1 MGQVESDHA
10 RDDEQLEQIAS
21 ALGEGVVL
29 VDAHG
34 HVVWLDKNTRR
45 RINGGLE
52 HIMELVRAGN
62 RSTLDCAVSA
72 VRVTIGGEPVRLCII
87 QERGSQK
94 EAESDVVAAIEAAL
108 ADPSSLTRMV
118 VERFR
123 ALRYGRRAPARP
135 SDLDV
140 LTDREREVLGLIC
153 EGHSDAQMGALLNVS
168 QNTVR
173 NHIASL
179 YRKIGVNR
187 RSAAIIWARERGIT
201 SHKALELRGRRRPRP
216 PSDLTNSY

>member
-62 RSTLDCAVSA
+62 RD
-72 VRVTIGGEPVRLCII
+72 RHGPGGE
-87 QERGSQK
+87 
-94 EAESDVVAAIEAAL
+94 
-108 ADPSSLTRMV
+108 
-118 VERFR
+118 
-123 ALRYGRRAPARP
+123 
-135 SDLDV
+135 
-140 LTDREREVLGLIC
+140 
-153 EGHSDAQMGALLNVS
+153 
-168 QNTVR
+168 
-173 NHIASL
+173 
-179 YRKIGVNR
+179 
-187 RSAAIIWARERGIT
+187 
-201 SHKALELRGRRRPRP
+201 
-216 PSDLTNSY
+216 